1 MILEEA
7 IVNLLLRHN
16 CVVVP
21 SFGGFVAKSTSAVI
35 DMQAGIIQPPRKS
48 VLFNRQL
55 INNDGLLIAHLSKQE
70 GLEYAAAEQLLK
82 ENVDNWNARLKEG
95 QRVII
100 DKIGHLYLDAER
112 NISFEQ
118 DRFFNLLLQSYGL
131 GKVHFITE
139 EEVKIAEYQH
149 RPNKIVVAPSIIA
162 EEKIDFSPREIPVS
176 PVVPDAAAKIIPL
189 DEDFTP
195 RHKLWRYVAAAALL
209 PFAFYTYWIPM
220 KTNVLESGMISFRDF
235 NPAYQAGEG
244 VYQQKS
250 FTFHSGKKEQEI
262 SFQELTKKIGKDVA
276 IYSYK
281 FDDGLYIPVRLNEAE
296 NKETPV
302 VLTEKPNT
310 DDSNSAPIPTP
321 KENPTVEAHVSSPHY
336 IVGCFSKLENAEAL
350 LKEMKLK
357 GIQGQVL
364 KTSTGLVRVSA
375 GGSKNT
381 TEMQSIVSKSNSQ
394 GYSGWILQ

>member
-21 SFGGFVAKSTSAVI
+21 SFGGFVAQSTSAVI
-35 DMQAGIIQPPRKS
+35 DMRSGIMQPPRKS

-55 INNDGLLIAHLSKQE
+55 MNNDGLLIAHLSKQE
-70 GLEYAAAEQLLK
+70 GLEYASAEQLLK

-95 QRVII
+95 QRVSI

-131 GKVHFITE
+131 SKVHFITE

-149 RPNKIVVAPSIIA
+149 RPDKIAVAPSLVA
-162 EEKIDFSPREIPVS
+162 DDKMDFSPREIPVS
-176 PVVPDAAAKIIPL
+176 PVVPEPAAKIIEL
-189 DEDFTP
+189 NEEFTP
-195 RHKLWRYVAAAALL
+195 RKKVWRYVAAAALL

-220 KTNVLESGMISFRDF
+220 KTKVLESGMISIRDF

-244 VYQQKS
+244 VYQQNS
-250 FTFHSGKKEQEI
+250 FTFQIDKKEQEI
-262 SFQELTKKIGKDVA
+262 SFQESIKKLGKEVEV
-276 IYSYK
+276 YSYK
-281 FDDGLYIPVRLNEAE
+281 FDDGLFIPVRLKEEENEKT
-296 NKETPV
+296 NV
-302 VLTEKPNT
+302 VLVEKP
-310 DDSNSAPIPTP
+310 IPLEPKIAAIPAP
-321 KENPTVEAHVSSPHY
+321 KEKPIVINTVSSPQY
-336 IVGCFSKLENAEAL
+336 IVGCYSNHENAETM
-350 LKEMKLK
+350 LKEMKAKGLK
-357 GIQGQVL
+357 GQIL
-364 KTSTGLVRVSA
+364 TTSTGLVRVSA
-375 GGSKNT
+375 GGSKNPA
-381 TEMQSIVSKSNSQ
+381 EMQAIISKTKTE